1 MGPRE
6 LRHQQAKT
14 YVSSLRVVN
23 ETKAYGLIAIAQQ
36 LREAILELRGEDIKR
51 VLFERLDLGKSGRKR
66 LRAELGIG
74 QHAAPVVASRKSHD
88 TPAFR
93 C

>member
-23 ETKAYGLIAIAQQ
+23 ETKAYCLIAIAQQ

-51 VLFERLDLGKSGRKR
+51 VLFE
-66 LRAELGIG
+66 
-74 QHAAPVVASRKSHD
+74 
-88 TPAFR
+88 PA
-93 C
+93 